1 MTHTEKGAFRA
12 LVTITS
18 LKLADKADTVYKE
31 KGIPLHYRLSGIG
44 TAPSEILDLLGIG
57 SSDKGVLIGMMEKEK
72 ADRMLCELE
81 HEIHFGMPGHGF
93 AFTLPLTGATNHI
106 LKIIKQQK
114 NEISERKESIIMPA
128 DTKYSLVAAVVA
140 QGYSEDVMSAARE
153 AGARGGTIIHSRRI
167 GDTEN
172 LTVWGLSL
180 QEEKETILIVATE
193 ENKLAIMQAISEK
206 YGMQSEAKAA
216 VLSLP
221 IDNVIGLNS

>member
-1 MTHTEKGAFRA
+1 MIHKEKSAVRA
-12 LVTITS
+12 LITITS
-18 LKLADKADTVYKE
+18 LKLADKADAVYKE
-31 KGIPLHYRLSGIG
+31 KGIPLHYRLSGVG

-57 SSDKGVLIGMMEKEK
+57 SSDKGILIGMMEKEK

-114 NEISERKESIIMPA
+114 NEISERKESVVMPN
-128 DTKYSLVAAVVA
+128 TKYSLVAAVVA

-167 GDTEN
+167 GDTEEM
-172 LTVWGLSL
+172 TVWGLSL

>member
-1 MTHTEKGAFRA
+1 MIHTEKGAVRA

-18 LKLADKADTVYKE
+18 LKLADKADEIYKNKE
-31 KGIPLHYRLSGIG
+31 IPLHYRLSGVG

-57 SSDKGVLIGMMEKEK
+57 SSDKGILIGMMEKEK

-81 HEIHFGMPGHGF
+81 HELHFGMPGHGF
-93 AFTLPLTGATNHI
+93 SFTLPVTGASNRI
-106 LKIIKQQK
+106 LKIVRQQK
-114 NEISERKESIIMPA
+114 NEISDRKESVIMP
-128 DTKYSLVAAVVA
+128 DTKYSLVAAIVA
-140 QGYSEDVMSAARE
+140 QGYSEDVMAAARE

-167 GDTEN
+167 GDAEAI
-172 LTVWGLSL
+172 TVWGLSL

-206 YGMQSEAKAA
+206 YGTQSEAKGI

-221 IDNVIGLNS
+221 IDNVIGLNG

>member
-1 MTHTEKGAFRA
+1 MIHKEKSAVRA
-12 LVTITS
+12 LITITS
-18 LKLADKADTVYKE
+18 LKLADKADKVYQE
-31 KGIPLHYRLSGIG
+31 KGVPLHYRLSGVG

-57 SSDKGVLIGMMEKEK
+57 SSDKGILIGMMDKEK

-93 AFTLPLTGATNHI
+93 AFTLPLTAATNHI

-114 NEISERKESIIMPA
+114 NEISERKESVIMP

-140 QGYSEDVMSAARE
+140 QGYSEDVMSAARV
-153 AGARGGTIIHSRRI
+153 AGARGGTIIHSRRV
-167 GDTEN
+167 GDTEEM
-172 LTVWGLSL
+172 TVWGLSL

>member
-1 MTHTEKGAFRA
+1 MIHKEKSAVRA
-12 LVTITS
+12 LITITS
-18 LKLADKADTVYKE
+18 LKLADKADKVYRE
-31 KGIPLHYRLSGIG
+31 KGIPLHYRLSGVG

-57 SSDKGVLIGMMEKEK
+57 SSDKGILIGMMDKEK

-93 AFTLPLTGATNHI
+93 AFTLPLTAATNHI

-114 NEISERKESIIMPA
+114 NEISERKESIIMP

-153 AGARGGTIIHSRRI
+153 AGARGGTIIHSRRVV
-167 GDTEN
+167 DTEEM
-172 LTVWGLSL
+172 TVWGLSL